1 MSWVV
6 IIVLYI
12 VGMGIFHALGGLG
25 AAGDALAQ
33 WGRSRASRVG
43 RTISS
48 SS

>member
-6 IIVLYI
+6 IVVLYV

-33 WGRSRASRVG
+33 WGRSRAARG
-43 RTISS
+43 ARTISS
-48 SS
+48 SR